1 MKYLVAL
8 LLGSVLLVTVGCHA
22 HGDVDTHDSDHGVSG
37 SVNTH

>member
-8 LLGSVLLVTVGCHA
+8 LLGSIMLVTVGCHA
-22 HGDVDTHDSDHGVSG
+22 HGDVDTNHDHGMNG